1 MPEPALTPPR
11 RHVAPFEGPP
21 PSPAAFV
28 ELGLATCFSFL
39 RGASDARD
47 LVKVAREL
55 GYDALGIADA
65 NTLAGVVRLHTEAD
79 GAGMRPVIGC
89 RIETVEGL
97 AFLAYPQDRAAYGR
111 LCRLISTGRM
121 QTLAGEWQAKGV
133 CEIDLAMLAAH
144 AEGIHLIVVPPPH
157 LDQAFTVESESNVYA
172 FPGGESPALS
182 PVPNSISLPFPEFLP
197 RLVHSLPTMRHLAA
211 SYLYVGDDIAR
222 IERLNGLAR
231 SNGLGLLATNEVL
244 YATPDRRPLQD
255 VMTAIRHKTTVAKA
269 GHLLEPNAERHLKS
283 PEEMVRLFE
292 RWPHAIHATREVAD
306 SCRFSLKELSYEY
319 PEEICPEGHDPQ
331 SWLETQTWEG
341 ARGATPMAYP
351 TMLPTLCAANLI

>member
-11 RHVAPFEGPP
+11 RHVTPSEGRPP
-21 PSPAAFV
+21 PPAAFV

-47 LVKVAREL
+47 LILAAQAL

-65 NTLAGVVRLHTEAD
+65 NTLAGVVRLHTDAEAVNI
-79 GAGMRPVIGC
+79 RPIIGC

-97 AFLAYPQDRAAYGR
+97 AFLAYPQDRGAYGR

-121 QTLAGEWQAKGV
+121 QTLTGEWQAKGV
-133 CEIDLAMLAAH
+133 CQIDLAMLAEH
-144 AEGIHLIVVPPPH
+144 AEGLRLVLVPPAD
-157 LDQAFTVESESNVYA
+157 LDQTFALETESNVYA
-172 FPGGESPALS
+172 FLRGEAAVAP
-182 PVPNSISLPFPEFLP
+182 PVSNSISLSFPDLLP
-197 RLVHSLPTMRHLAA
+197 RLVHSLPSMRHVAA

-222 IERLNGLAR
+222 IERLNALAR
-231 SNGLGLLATNEVL
+231 SSGLGLLATNEVL
-244 YATPDRRPLQD
+244 YATPARRPLQD

-292 RWPHAIHATREVAD
+292 RWPDAIAATRQVAD
-306 SCRFSLKELSYEY
+306 SCRFNLRELRYEY
-319 PEEICPEGHDPQ
+319 PE
-331 SWLETQTWEG
+331 
-341 ARGATPMAYP
+341 
-351 TMLPTLCAANLI
+351 